1 MDRVG
6 KALCLLL
13 LPGGALGQEYAWR
26 PGRTIGGMRLRREAS
41 SFAEMPLPRDASEG
55 ALACPQVDHA
65 CLTDGVFPIIR
76 RAHND
81 SLTDA
86 QKDQEMEY
94 FCESDCGASYTNHTV
109 AVIRGYCA
117 EAVARNSSRLA
128 LSVLRRGARLKKHGH
143 DDDDRDDDDEEEGD
157 LDDIWDPEDDD
168 IWDDCC
174 GWADIFGDDDD
185 GDDDEA
191 SGGGGT
197 GGGDADNQ
205 AVWGPTTGNQTTTP
219 EPPTPPKEEGDD
231 AKAFRRER
239 PGTALGC
246 IKSSRGDRD
255 FCSTK
260 RGCSFWLSCC
270 AASWARLARAGGYQ
284 LNSTRID
291 QIDHFCPGARHFLL
305 GEKAGCI

>member
-1 MDRVG
+1 LTIPIP
-6 KALCLLL
+6 LC
-13 LPGGALGQEYAWR
+13 
-26 PGRTIGGMRLRREAS
+26 
-41 SFAEMPLPRDASEG
+41 
-55 ALACPQVDHA
+55 
-65 CLTDGVFPIIR
+65 
-76 RAHND
+76 
-81 SLTDA
+81 
-86 QKDQEMEY
+86 
-94 FCESDCGASYTNHTV
+94 SYTNHTV

-143 DDDDRDDDDEEEGD
+143 DDDDRDDDDEEGD

-191 SGGGGT
+191 SGGG
-197 GGGDADNQ
+197 DQ
-205 AVWGPTTGNQTTTP
+205 TP
-219 EPPTPPKEEGDD
+219 EPPTPPKEEDDD

-260 RGCSFWLSCC
+260 RGCRWVGLDVQGRESGCILWLRRMHRGRELPRLAFGVMTNDGQLQMVLSGLTSSPPF
-270 AASWARLARAGGYQ
+270 AASGCPAAQRLGRGWRAQ
-284 LNSTRID
+284 AATS
-291 QIDHFCPGARHFLL
+291 
-305 GEKAGCI
+305 